1 MDRKMSG
8 SSSRKGS
15 RDAGS
20 MMPGEDSKVV
30 REGDKVYVITEYS
43 LQEEEE
49 LEQPRS
55 LCLVSLC
62 TWMDVLCTSVQD
74 VLLFMYNKM
83 YFLGCYFATFT
94 KFVNTFRWD
103 GGQSLYIYWTLISDV
118 DNLSV

>member
-15 RDAGS
+15 RDAGGTMGS
-20 MMPGEDSKVV
+20 GDDTRVV

-49 LEQPRS
+49 QEQPRS

-62 TWMDVLCTSVQD
+62 WMLRAHVHKMFCCLCTTCI
-74 VLLFMYNKM
+74 F
-83 YFLGCYFATFT
+83 
-94 KFVNTFRWD
+94 
-103 GGQSLYIYWTLISDV
+103 
-118 DNLSV
+118 

>member
-20 MMPGEDSKVV
+20 MMSGEDSKVV
-30 REGDKVYVITEYS
+30 REGDKVYVITEYT

-62 TWMDVLCTSVQD
+62 TWMDVMCTSVQD
-74 VLLFMYNKM
+74 VLLFMYNM

-94 KFVNTFRWD
+94 KFVNTLRWD